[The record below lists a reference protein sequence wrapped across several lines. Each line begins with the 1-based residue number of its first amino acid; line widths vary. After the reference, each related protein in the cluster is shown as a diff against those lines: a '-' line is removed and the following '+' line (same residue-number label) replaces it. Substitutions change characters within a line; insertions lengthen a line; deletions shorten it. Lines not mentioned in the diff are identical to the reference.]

1 MIVLG
6 AVLPHPPILLPRIA
20 QGREVHAKTTRDAYD
35 DIGQR
40 LRELD
45 VKQVV
50 LISTHGIVT
59 LNRFHILDADLS
71 GDFDRFGHPGLTF
84 GRASDTDLVQ
94 RIVSAADAQNVPL
107 TTTGLW
113 EQSDHS
119 VGVPL
124 TLLNDDLPPNVA
136 IVSISFRPPEDHYRI
151 GHAIGQAL
159 SEVPEP
165 SAILASGDAV
175 HRLNEDS
182 PKGRHPSGEQVQQQ
196 YEAALST
203 WDHRSLLEIDESLR
217 RDVDES
223 VISPT
228 LILMGA
234 LERLDAN
241 PRILCSEHPWGVGYV
256 TAVVEIVGESS

>member
-1 MIVLG
+1 
-6 AVLPHPPILLPRIA
+6 
-20 QGREVHAKTTRDAYD
+20 
-35 DIGQR
+35 

-45 VKQVV
+45 VKRVL

-59 LNRFHILDADLS
+59 LNRFHVLNADLS
-71 GDFDRFGHPGLTF
+71 GDFERFGHPGLAF
-84 GRASDTDLVQ
+84 EHPADTDLV
-94 RIVSAADAQNVPL
+94 RSIVSAAEAQNVPL
-107 TTTGLW
+107 TATRLW

-119 VGVPL
+119 VGVPI
-124 TLLNDDLPPNVA
+124 TLLKDQLPSSIA
-136 IVSISFRPPEDHYRI
+136 IVSISFRPPDDHYRL
-151 GHAIGQAL
+151 GQAIGEAL
-159 SEVPEP
+159 SEMPEP
-165 SAILASGDAV
+165 TAILASGDAV

-196 YEAALST
+196 YEAALSD
-203 WDHRSLLEIDESLR
+203 WDDRSLLEIDESLR

-234 LERLDAN
+234 LQGLNAN

-256 TAVVEIVGESS
+256 TALVEIARESS